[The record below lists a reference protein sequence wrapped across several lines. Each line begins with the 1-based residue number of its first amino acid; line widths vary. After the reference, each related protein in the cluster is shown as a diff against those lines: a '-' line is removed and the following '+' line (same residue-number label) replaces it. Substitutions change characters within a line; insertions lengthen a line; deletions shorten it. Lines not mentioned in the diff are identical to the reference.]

1 MDLCDTLNLSSL
13 SNVSNLSDAFAK
25 SIDRQVLSAVN
36 TLESK
41 GFMAFLVGGCVRDI
55 LLGKKPKDY
64 DIATNATPNEILE
77 IFTSAGHKCLEIGKS
92 YGTIAISKSPIKHC
106 KKTKQNPTQNLAQ
119 NLTQNFTQNPT
130 QNLAQNLAQQ
140 NVQSSN
146 FIEVTTFRK
155 DSEYIDGRHPKSVE
169 FSDNITQDLARRDFT
184 INAIAFSPSKH
195 TLIDTFGGLNDI
207 KSKTISCVGNPNT
220 RFSEDY
226 LRILRALR
234 FCSTLGFGIK
244 YATKSAIKTHIKMLD
259 SLSKERLNAEFSKLI
274 LGDFACEVLGEFCEV
289 LGIIFK
295 VDCINR
301 EILGNI
307 YLLKQ
312 TPKDLILRLSVLSYG
327 IFGVGSEASK
337 KAKFALKNLRYSG
350 KIIES
355 VCFLLDFVP
364 SAWEC
369 VCKSATKDK
378 QAQKIAIKMLLKD
391 CDKNGE
397 TALKKTKSLLDF
409 LDIICEKNQ
418 KTQVK
423 KAKSMLK
430 QIMDSQMTDFKECF
444 CLSRLAINGDE
455 VKSILQNH
463 SSNAPQKYTQNHTQ
477 KHTQNHPQNPKI
489 QGKHIGKILDFLLLG
504 VIKEQIPNE
513 QSALKK
519 ATINYLK
526 SKGQK

>member
-1 MDLCDTLNLSSL
+1 MDLCDTLNLS
-13 SNVSNLSDAFAK
+13 NFSNLSDAFAK
-25 SIDRQVLSAVN
+25 SIDREVLSAVN

-41 GFMAFLVGGCVRDI
+41 GFMAFLVGGCVRDM

-92 YGTIAISKSPIKHC
+92 YGTIAISKTPIKHC
-106 KKTKQNPTQNLAQ
+106 KKTKQNLAQNLTQNLAQ
-119 NLTQNFTQNPT
+119 NLTQN
-130 QNLAQNLAQQ
+130 LAQNLSRQ
-140 NVQSSN
+140 NVQSSD

-295 VDCINR
+295 VDCINKK
-301 EILGNI
+301 ILGNI
-307 YLLKQ
+307 YLLNQ

-397 TALKKTKSLLDF
+397 TALKKAKSLLDF
-409 LDIICEKNQ
+409 LEIICEKNQ

-423 KAKSMLK
+423 NAKSMLK
-430 QIMDSQMTDFKECF
+430 QIMDFQNKDFQMTDFQMTFFKECF
-444 CLSRLAINGDE
+444 CLSHLAINGDE

-463 SSNAPQKYTQNHTQ
+463 SPNAPQKYTQNH
-477 KHTQNHPQNPKI
+477 PQNSKI
-489 QGKHIGKILDFLLLG
+489 QGKRIGKILDFLLLG

-513 QSALKK
+513 QSALKE